1 MISRWFG
8 MLLAWKQ
15 SNQRR
20 KQPNLFWLRKM
31 RFPATKRLVSKFSIL
46 AFRFASPMEHRRWSG
61 CHRYEMF
68 KSLVIFL
75 NYAPWIFSTT
85 ERTNVL
91 IRKARRVMI
100 GQWNHNQFK
109 NHRKKSLL
117 MTLIRVF
124 GKEFIIASGI
134 KLIVDCLQFVEP
146 LLVEKLIMFV
156 RDQTQEIEVGF
167 IISIM
172 FFINALCKGQIRN

>member
-1 MISRWFG
+1 
-8 MLLAWKQ
+8 
-15 SNQRR
+15 
-20 KQPNLFWLRKM
+20 
-31 RFPATKRLVSKFSIL
+31 
-46 AFRFASPMEHRRWSG
+46 
-61 CHRYEMF
+61 
-68 KSLVIFL
+68 
-75 NYAPWIFSTT
+75 
-85 ERTNVL
+85 
-91 IRKARRVMI
+91 
-100 GQWNHNQFK
+100 
-109 NHRKKSLL
+109 

-172 FFINALCKGQIRN
+172 FFINALCKGQIRNQHES

>member
-8 MLLAWKQ
+8 MLLARRQ
-15 SNQRR
+15 SNQRW
-20 KQPNLFWLRKM
+20 KNPNLFWTGKM

-46 AFRFASPMEHRRWSG
+46 AFWFACPMIGLPPVWNG
-61 CHRYEMF
+61 QVPCQ
-68 KSLVIFL
+68 LFL
-75 NYAPWIFSTT
+75 NPRIFSTT
-85 ERTNVL
+85 KRTNVL
-91 IRKARRVMI
+91 IRMARGAML
-100 GQWNHNQFK
+100 GQWNRDQFN
-109 NHRKKSLL
+109 NHWKKSLL

>member
-1 MISRWFG
+1 
-8 MLLAWKQ
+8 
-15 SNQRR
+15 
-20 KQPNLFWLRKM
+20 
-31 RFPATKRLVSKFSIL
+31 
-46 AFRFASPMEHRRWSG
+46 
-61 CHRYEMF
+61 
-68 KSLVIFL
+68 
-75 NYAPWIFSTT
+75 
-85 ERTNVL
+85 
-91 IRKARRVMI
+91 
-100 GQWNHNQFK
+100 
-109 NHRKKSLL
+109 

-172 FFINALCKGQIRN
+172 FFINALCKEQIRTYRSKLSQQTIWTVLELVGLGYSHLWIGLNDSTSQF